1 MMKKLVSTL
10 LAALLLAAAA
20 LPLRAAC
27 DRDQEWREKMESEK
41 IAFLSTE
48 MRLTPDEARVFWPLY
63 NEAEK
68 AKRQDFEKAVE
79 AYKALQQAL
88 RDGADE
94 AKVSA
99 CLKAYLDSKG
109 SADRIDREFAEKYR
123 KVLPAEKV
131 ARLFLAE
138 EKFRREQ
145 IKKLH
150 RGGPKPEGE
159 RK

>member
-1 MMKKLVSTL
+1 MKKLVSTL
-10 LAALLLAAAA
+10 FAILLLTGAG
-20 LPLRAAC
+20 LRVQAAC
-27 DRDQEWREKMESEK
+27 DPGQDWREKVESEK

-48 MRLTPDEARVFWPLY
+48 MRLTPDEAKVFWPLY
-63 NEAEK
+63 NEAQN

-88 RDGADE
+88 RSGADE
-94 AKVSA
+94 ATVSA

-109 SADRIDREFAEKYR
+109 GADRIDREYVEKYR
-123 KVLPAEKV
+123 KVLPADKV
-131 ARLFLAE
+131 ARLYLAE